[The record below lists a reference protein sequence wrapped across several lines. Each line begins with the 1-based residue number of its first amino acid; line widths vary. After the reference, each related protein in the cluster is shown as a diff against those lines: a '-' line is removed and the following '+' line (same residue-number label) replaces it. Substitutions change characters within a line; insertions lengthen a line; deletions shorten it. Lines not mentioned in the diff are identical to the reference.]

1 MPLFVHIADERN
13 SASIKRSGLRL
24 AKGLQRTDS
33 GIFAM
38 PVISN
43 FILTHQWVRELKRQ
57 GFRTAVGVYFRIP
70 KEQLVLA
77 GQYNATKVACSATEA
92 AARFLADQTLGFETI
107 IPRSI
112 QPREVHAIRAL
123 PQGLGWRYFPGAH
136 EKGIFCGCE
145 YCMKGEYK
153 SKSIRERWEKSG
165 ASGTSLERTRGR

>member
-1 MPLFVHIADERN
+1 MPLFVHIADERD

-24 AKGLQRTDS
+24 AKGLPRTGG

-43 FILTHQWVRELKRQ
+43 FVLTHQWVRELKRQ

-70 KEQLVLA
+70 KDQAVLV
-77 GQYNATKVACSATEA
+77 GQYNETKVSCSASEA
-92 AARFLADQTLGFETI
+92 AARFRSEQKLGFETI

-123 PQGLGWRYFPGAH
+123 PQTLGWRYFPGAH

-165 ASGTSLERTRGR
+165 AL

>member
-1 MPLFVHIADERN
+1 MPLFVHIADERH

-24 AKGLQRTDS
+24 AKGLLRAEA

-43 FILTHQWVRELKRQ
+43 FVLTHQWVRELKRQ
-57 GFRTAVGVYFRIP
+57 GFRTAVGVYFRVP
-70 KEQLVLA
+70 KDQAVLA
-77 GQYNATKVACSATEA
+77 GQYNEAKTSCSASEA
-92 AARFLADQTLGFETI
+92 AARFRSEQKLGFETI
-107 IPRSI
+107 SPRSI

-123 PQGLGWRYFPGAH
+123 PQGVGWRYFPGAH

-153 SKSIRERWEKSG
+153 SKSIRERWEKNG
-165 ASGTSLERTRGR
+165 AL

>member
-1 MPLFVHIADERN
+1 MPLFVHIADERDT
-13 SASIKRSGLRL
+13 ASIRRSGLRL
-24 AKGLQRTDS
+24 AKGLPRTNS

-43 FILTHQWVRELKRQ
+43 FVLTHQWVRELKRR

-70 KEQLVLA
+70 KDQVVLM
-77 GQYNATKVACSATEA
+77 GHYNEAKVSCSASEA
-92 AARFLADQTLGFETI
+92 AARFRSEQKQGFETI

-123 PQGLGWRYFPGAH
+123 PQTLGWRYFPGAH

-145 YCMKGEYK
+145 
-153 SKSIRERWEKSG
+153 
-165 ASGTSLERTRGR
+165 